1 MANDK
6 TNSKEDL
13 AKEITIKLNNL
24 SQKIDPSILN
34 KVQLTDILGMLN
46 NVNTRIKD
54 FYKEADNG

>member
-6 TNSKEDL
+6 TNFKLEL
-13 AKEITIKLNNL
+13 TVEIIIKLNNII
-24 SQKIDPSILN
+24 QKIDPSILN
-34 KVQLTDILGMLN
+34 EVQLTDILGMLN